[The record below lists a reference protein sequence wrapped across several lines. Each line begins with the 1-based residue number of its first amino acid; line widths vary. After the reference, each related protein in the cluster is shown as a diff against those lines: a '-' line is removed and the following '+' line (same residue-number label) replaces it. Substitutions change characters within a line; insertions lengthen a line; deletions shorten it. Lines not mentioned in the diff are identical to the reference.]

1 MCIRDRAQ
9 VILPWLVDAPEQTVL
24 NLNAPDA
31 PLAELQGIRWAG
43 LAPVGGV
50 RTVGTGRDDTGLDL
64 DLVSNDE
71 SMPDDSDT
79 ALVRAGWATVTP
91 IAPTAALEMELPLA
105 EWERAVGRED

>member
-1 MCIRDRAQ
+1 M
-9 VILPWLVDAPEQTVL
+9 
-24 NLNAPDA
+24 
-31 PLAELQGIRWAG
+31 
-43 LAPVGGV
+43 
-50 RTVGTGRDDTGLDL
+50 
-64 DLVSNDE
+64 SNDE

>member
-1 MCIRDRAQ
+1 MAQ

-24 NLNAPDA
+24 NLTAPDA

-50 RTVGTGRDDTGLDL
+50 RTVVTGRDDTGLDL
-64 DLVSNDE
+64 DLVSNE
-71 SMPDDSDT
+71 ELMPDDSDS